1 MLSQKCS
8 FDKQIVHL
16 IEIKKINNAIAQ
28 GIPVNTF
35 EVAVLRVLIKRQQP
49 LKLSALVNGFPDD
62 SEDSVLSAVSAL
74 KLQGYLVLDDYQ
86 PNGYVSI
93 NKARRKEIL
102 QIVDSDIHSHEFE
115 SPQVEEKHDGSSGIS
130 IPEKKSPRQVT
141 ARHKI
146 APGIRTIA
154 FSSLLIVGLVSAIG
168 ISLPTATSP
177 ESEFVAYHEYTA
189 HKKWSGEHRS
199 GVHDGDK
206 ISSAPYPAMSASFV
220 ALEDCNQRP
229 LHGQQQT

>member
-1 MLSQKCS
+1 M
-8 FDKQIVHL
+8 
-16 IEIKKINNAIAQ
+16 
-28 GIPVNTF
+28 NTF

-49 LKLSALVNGFPDD
+49 MKLSALVNGFPDD
-62 SEDSVLSAVSAL
+62 SEDNVLSAVSTL
-74 KLQGYLVLDDYQ
+74 KLQGYLVVDDYQ

-102 QIVDSDIHSHEFE
+102 QVVDSDIHSREFE
-115 SPQVEEKHDGSSGIS
+115 TPLVKEKDDDSSISVPERKSPPQVA
-130 IPEKKSPRQVT
+130 

-146 APGIRTIA
+146 SPGIRTIA

-177 ESEFVAYHEYTA
+177 ESEFIAYHEYTA
-189 HKKWSGEHRS
+189 HKKWGGEHLA

-206 ISSAPYPAMSASFV
+206 ISSAPHPAMSASFV
-220 ALEDCNQRP
+220 ALKDCNQRP
-229 LHGQQQT
+229 LHEQQT

>member
-1 MLSQKCS
+1 M
-8 FDKQIVHL
+8 
-16 IEIKKINNAIAQ
+16 
-28 GIPVNTF
+28 NTF

-62 SEDSVLSAVSAL
+62 SEDSVLSAVSTL

-115 SPQVEEKHDGSSGIS
+115 TPQVEEKDDDSSIS

-177 ESEFVAYHEYTA
+177 ESEFIAYHEYTA
-189 HKKWSGEHRS
+189 HKKWSGEHRA
-199 GVHDGDK
+199 GLHDGDK

-220 ALEDCNQRP
+220 ALKDCNQRP
-229 LHGQQQT
+229 SHEQQT

>member
-1 MLSQKCS
+1 M
-8 FDKQIVHL
+8 
-16 IEIKKINNAIAQ
+16 
-28 GIPVNTF
+28 NTF
-35 EVAVLRVLIKRQQP
+35 EVAVLRVLVKRQQP

-62 SEDSVLSAVSAL
+62 SEDSVLSAVSTL

-115 SPQVEEKHDGSSGIS
+115 SPQVEEKHDGSSIS

-189 HKKWSGEHRS
+189 HKKWSGEHRA

-220 ALEDCNQRP
+220 ALKDCNQGP
-229 LHGQQQT
+229 SHEQQT

>member
-1 MLSQKCS
+1 M
-8 FDKQIVHL
+8 
-16 IEIKKINNAIAQ
+16 
-28 GIPVNTF
+28 PVNTF
-35 EVAVLRVLIKRQQP
+35 EVAVLRVLVKRQQP

-62 SEDSVLSAVSAL
+62 SEDNVLSAVSSL

-102 QIVDSDIHSHEFE
+102 QIVDSGIHAHGFE
-115 SPQVEEKHDGSSGIS
+115 SPLHVKEKDDGSSS
-130 IPEKKSPRQVT
+130 LSTPAKKSPHQVT
-141 ARHKI
+141 ARHRTI
-146 APGIRTIA
+146 PGIRTIA

-177 ESEFVAYHEYTA
+177 DSDLVAYHEYTA
-189 HKKWSGEHRS
+189 HKKWSGGGMHRAD
-199 GVHDGDK
+199 VHEGDK

-220 ALEDCNQRP
+220 ALKDCNQRP
-229 LHGQQQT
+229 FDEQQT

>member
-1 MLSQKCS
+1 M
-8 FDKQIVHL
+8 
-16 IEIKKINNAIAQ
+16 
-28 GIPVNTF
+28 
-35 EVAVLRVLIKRQQP
+35 
-49 LKLSALVNGFPDD
+49 KLSALVNGFPDD
-62 SEDSVLSAVSAL
+62 SEDNVLSAVSTL
-74 KLQGYLVLDDYQ
+74 KLQGYLVVDDYQ

-102 QIVDSDIHSHEFE
+102 QVVDSDIHSREFE
-115 SPQVEEKHDGSSGIS
+115 SPLVKEKDDDSSIS
-130 IPEKKSPRQVT
+130 VPERKSPRQVA

-177 ESEFVAYHEYTA
+177 ESEFIAYHEYTA
-189 HKKWSGEHRS
+189 HKKWSGEHRA

-206 ISSAPYPAMSASFV
+206 ISSAPHPAMSASFV
-220 ALEDCNQRP
+220 ALKDCNQRP
-229 LHGQQQT
+229 LHEQQT

>member
-1 MLSQKCS
+1 
-8 FDKQIVHL
+8 
-16 IEIKKINNAIAQ
+16 
-28 GIPVNTF
+28 VNTF

-62 SEDSVLSAVSAL
+62 SEDSVLSAVSTL

-93 NKARRKEIL
+93 NKVRRKEIL

-115 SPQVEEKHDGSSGIS
+115 SPQVEEKDDDSSIS

-189 HKKWSGEHRS
+189 HKKWSGEHRA

-220 ALEDCNQRP
+220 ALKDCNQGP
-229 LHGQQQT
+229 LHGQQT

>member
-1 MLSQKCS
+1 M
-8 FDKQIVHL
+8 
-16 IEIKKINNAIAQ
+16 
-28 GIPVNTF
+28 NTF

-62 SEDSVLSAVSAL
+62 SEDDVLSAVSTL

-115 SPQVEEKHDGSSGIS
+115 TPQVKEKDDDSSIS
-130 IPEKKSPRQVT
+130 IPERKSPRQVA
-141 ARHKI
+141 ARRKI
-146 APGIRTIA
+146 APGIRTIT

-177 ESEFVAYHEYTA
+177 ESEFIAYHEYTA
-189 HKKWSGEHRS
+189 HKKWSGEHRA

-206 ISSAPYPAMSASFV
+206 VSSAPYPAMSASFV
-220 ALEDCNQRP
+220 ALKDCNQRP
-229 LHGQQQT
+229 LHEQQQT

>member
-1 MLSQKCS
+1 
-8 FDKQIVHL
+8 
-16 IEIKKINNAIAQ
+16 
-28 GIPVNTF
+28 VNTF

-62 SEDSVLSAVSAL
+62 SEDSVLSAVSTL

-93 NKARRKEIL
+93 NKVRRKEIL

-115 SPQVEEKHDGSSGIS
+115 SPQVEEKDDDSSIS

-177 ESEFVAYHEYTA
+177 ESEVVAYHEYTA
-189 HKKWSGEHRS
+189 HKKWSGEHRA

-220 ALEDCNQRP
+220 ALKDCNQRP
-229 LHGQQQT
+229 LHEQQT

>member
-1 MLSQKCS
+1 
-8 FDKQIVHL
+8 
-16 IEIKKINNAIAQ
+16 
-28 GIPVNTF
+28 VNTF

-62 SEDSVLSAVSAL
+62 SEDSVLSAVSTL

-93 NKARRKEIL
+93 NKVRRKEIL

-115 SPQVEEKHDGSSGIS
+115 SPQVEEKDDGSSIS
-130 IPEKKSPRQVT
+130 IPEKKRPRQVT

-189 HKKWSGEHRS
+189 HKKWSGEHRA

-220 ALEDCNQRP
+220 ALKDCNQRP
-229 LHGQQQT
+229 LHEQQT

>member
-1 MLSQKCS
+1 
-8 FDKQIVHL
+8 
-16 IEIKKINNAIAQ
+16 
-28 GIPVNTF
+28 VNTY

-62 SEDSVLSAVSAL
+62 CEDNVLSAVSGL

-102 QIVDSDIHSHEFE
+102 QIVDSDIQHSHRFE
-115 SPQVEEKHDGSSGIS
+115 SLHVGEQDGSSIS
-130 IPEKKSPRQVT
+130 TPTKKSPHQVI
-141 ARHKI
+141 ARHRTL
-146 APGIRTIA
+146 PGVRAIA

-177 ESEFVAYHEYTA
+177 DSDFVAHHEYTA
-189 HKKWSGEHRS
+189 HKKWSG
-199 GVHDGDK
+199 VHGADVHEGGK
-206 ISSAPYPAMSASFV
+206 ISSAPYPAISASFV
-220 ALEDCNQRP
+220 ALKDCNERL
-229 LHGQQQT
+229 LHEQQT

>member
-1 MLSQKCS
+1 M
-8 FDKQIVHL
+8 
-16 IEIKKINNAIAQ
+16 
-28 GIPVNTF
+28 NTF

-62 SEDSVLSAVSAL
+62 SEDSVFSAVSSL

-102 QIVDSDIHSHEFE
+102 QIVDSDIHLHEFE
-115 SPQVEEKHDGSSGIS
+115 SPQVKEKDDDSSIS
-130 IPEKKSPRQVT
+130 IPGKKSPRQVT

-146 APGIRTIA
+146 APGIRTVA

-177 ESEFVAYHEYTA
+177 ESEFIAYHEYAA
-189 HKKWSGEHRS
+189 HKKWSGEHWA

-220 ALEDCNQRP
+220 ALKDCNQRP
-229 LHGQQQT
+229 LHEQQQQT

>member
-1 MLSQKCS
+1 
-8 FDKQIVHL
+8 
-16 IEIKKINNAIAQ
+16 
-28 GIPVNTF
+28 VNTF
-35 EVAVLRVLIKRQQP
+35 EVAVLRVLVKRQQP

-62 SEDSVLSAVSAL
+62 SEDNVLSAVSTL

-115 SPQVEEKHDGSSGIS
+115 SPKFKEKDDDSSIS
-130 IPEKKSPRQVT
+130 IPEKKSPPQVT
-141 ARHKI
+141 ARRKF

-154 FSSLLIVGLVSAIG
+154 FSFLLIVGLVSAIG

-177 ESEFVAYHEYTA
+177 ESEFIAYHEYTA
-189 HKKWSGEHRS
+189 HKKWSGEHRA

-220 ALEDCNQRP
+220 ALKDCNQGP
-229 LHGQQQT
+229 SHEQQT

>member
-1 MLSQKCS
+1 M
-8 FDKQIVHL
+8 
-16 IEIKKINNAIAQ
+16 
-28 GIPVNTF
+28 NTF

-49 LKLSALVNGFPDD
+49 MKLSALVNGFPDD
-62 SEDSVLSAVSAL
+62 SEDNVLSAVSTL
-74 KLQGYLVLDDYQ
+74 KLQGYLVVDDYQ

-102 QIVDSDIHSHEFE
+102 QVVDSDMHSREFE
-115 SPQVEEKHDGSSGIS
+115 TPLVKEKDDDSSIS
-130 IPEKKSPRQVT
+130 VPERKSPRQVA

-177 ESEFVAYHEYTA
+177 ESEFIAYHEYTA
-189 HKKWSGEHRS
+189 HKKWSGEHRA

-206 ISSAPYPAMSASFV
+206 ISSAPHPAMSASFV
-220 ALEDCNQRP
+220 ALKDCNQRP
-229 LHGQQQT
+229 LHEQQT

>member
-1 MLSQKCS
+1 M
-8 FDKQIVHL
+8 
-16 IEIKKINNAIAQ
+16 
-28 GIPVNTF
+28 NTF

-62 SEDSVLSAVSAL
+62 SEDSVLSAVSSL
-74 KLQGYLVLDDYQ
+74 RLQGYLVLDDYQ
-86 PNGYVSI
+86 PNGYISI

-102 QIVDSDIHSHEFE
+102 QVVDSDIHSREFE
-115 SPQVEEKHDGSSGIS
+115 TPLVKEKDDDSSIS
-130 IPEKKSPRQVT
+130 VPERKSPRQVA

-177 ESEFVAYHEYTA
+177 ESEFIVYHEYTA
-189 HKKWSGEHRS
+189 HKKWSGVHRAD
-199 GVHDGDK
+199 VHDGDK
-206 ISSAPYPAMSASFV
+206 ISSAPYPPISASFV
-220 ALEDCNQRP
+220 ALKDCDQRP
-229 LHGQQQT
+229 LQEQQT

>member
-1 MLSQKCS
+1 M
-8 FDKQIVHL
+8 
-16 IEIKKINNAIAQ
+16 
-28 GIPVNTF
+28 
-35 EVAVLRVLIKRQQP
+35 
-49 LKLSALVNGFPDD
+49 KLSALVNGFPDD
-62 SEDSVLSAVSAL
+62 SEDNVLSAVSTL
-74 KLQGYLVLDDYQ
+74 KLQGYLVVDDYQ

-102 QIVDSDIHSHEFE
+102 QVVDSDIHSREFE
-115 SPQVEEKHDGSSGIS
+115 TPQVKEKDDDSSIS
-130 IPEKKSPRQVT
+130 VPERKSPRQVA

-177 ESEFVAYHEYTA
+177 ESEFIAYHEYTA
-189 HKKWSGEHRS
+189 YKKWSGEHRA

-220 ALEDCNQRP
+220 ALKDCNQRP
-229 LHGQQQT
+229 LHEQQT